1 LIGVFTPAASMTRG
15 AFFARPELN
24 WVHMRLYQRAFARRV
39 NRTAPPGEVSHQ
51 EPNMTALPY
60 RTALV
65 VGAGAGISASVAR
78 ALAEAGLKVGLAARN
93 VEKLAPLAAEIG
105 AERFVV
111 DASDPAAVAHLFET
125 AEARIG
131 DPDVVL
137 YNASARAHGPIAE
150 LDPEAV
156 RKAVEI
162 SAFGGF
168 LVVQQAARRMI
179 PRGAGAI
186 LLTGASASIKGYPH
200 SAAFAMGKFALR
212 GLAQSTARELGPK
225 GIHVAHFV
233 IDGGV
238 RSARRPDPNERPDS
252 TLDPDAIAQTYLD
265 VLRQPRSAWSL
276 EVEMRPW
283 VETF

>member
-1 LIGVFTPAASMTRG
+1 MTDI
-15 AFFARPELN
+15 
-24 WVHMRLYQRAFARRV
+24 
-39 NRTAPPGEVSHQ
+39 
-51 EPNMTALPY
+51 PY
-60 RTALV
+60 RTALI
-65 VGAGAGISASVAR
+65 VGAGPGISASVAR
-78 ALAEAGLKVGLAARN
+78 GLAAAGLRVGLAARN
-93 VEKLAPLAAEIG
+93 VEKLAPLAAEIR
-105 AERFVV
+105 AQTFTV
-111 DASDPAAVAHLFET
+111 DATDPAAVARLFH
-125 AEARIG
+125 EADSRLG
-131 DPDVVL
+131 EPDVVL

-156 RKAVEI
+156 RKAVEV

-179 PRGAGAI
+179 PQGNGAI
-186 LLTGASASIKGYPH
+186 LLTGASASVKGYPL

-238 RSARRPDPNERPDS
+238 RSARRPDPADRPDS
-252 TLDPDAIAQTYLD
+252 TLDPDGIAQTYLEA
-265 VLRQPRSAWSL
+265 LRQPRSAWSL
-276 EVEMRPW
+276 EVELRPW

>member
-1 LIGVFTPAASMTRG
+1 MT
-15 AFFARPELN
+15 
-24 WVHMRLYQRAFARRV
+24 
-39 NRTAPPGEVSHQ
+39 SI
-51 EPNMTALPY
+51 PY
-60 RTALV
+60 RTALI
-65 VGAGAGISASVAR
+65 VGAGSGISASVAR
-78 ALAEAGLKVGLAARN
+78 GLAGAGLKVGLAARN
-93 VEKLAPLAAEIG
+93 VDKLASLAAETG
-105 AERFVV
+105 AERFTV
-111 DASDPAAVAHLFET
+111 DASDPAAVAHLFE
-125 AEARIG
+125 EVDARLG
-131 DPDVVL
+131 VPDVVL

-156 RKAVEI
+156 QI

-265 VLRQPRSAWSL
+265 ILRQPRSAWSL